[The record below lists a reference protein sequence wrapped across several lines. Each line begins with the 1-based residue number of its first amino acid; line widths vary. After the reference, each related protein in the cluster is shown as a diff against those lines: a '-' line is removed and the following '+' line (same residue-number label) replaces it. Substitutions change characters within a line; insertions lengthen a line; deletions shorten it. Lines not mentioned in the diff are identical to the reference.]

1 MNTRKF
7 HMLWQPNQSQLPS
20 PVWKTWHVS
29 TRIFVSPHLP
39 ANIPCCLTRVTW
51 SAPLHRTS
59 PSFPATLHL
68 HRKSTSIV
76 RSYRDF
82 SYSAEHWIQILH
94 FLYYISGN
102 HVSSD
107 SSPNLSPH
115 VLLLYCPT
123 NPHYIIPKVH
133 EWCMSSQF
141 VAVCVYIL
149 YFLFFKNIY
158 ISLYACMLYFIT
170 RTWTVEKLKITGW
183 VCCWVVLI
191 RETCIVYRYR
201 FIDYCV

>member
-1 MNTRKF
+1 MNPRKF

-68 HRKSTSIV
+68 HRTSTSIV

-82 SYSAEHWIQILH
+82 SYSAEHWIHILH
-94 FLYYISGN
+94 FLYYISAIMFLQIRRRIYL
-102 HVSSD
+102 
-107 SSPNLSPH
+107 PMFFFFIAQQ
-115 VLLLYCPT
+115 
-123 NPHYIIPKVH
+123 NPHYKIPKVH

-141 VAVCVYIL
+141 VALPLCVYII
-149 YFLFFKNIY
+149 FFI
-158 ISLYACMLYFIT
+158 F
-170 RTWTVEKLKITGW
+170 
-183 VCCWVVLI
+183 
-191 RETCIVYRYR
+191 
-201 FIDYCV
+201 